1 MRVVRKNKS
10 YNKRYLKIYDN
21 NDKPVNSIFPFYSW
35 FFYSVNPKDE
45 PTRMSCRMAALKNLY
60 WLIGQDCDY
69 DEWVKTIEKLDSGRG
84 VEGKEANNTSQFF
97 NNAEKWT
104 ALESFNNK

>member
-35 FFYSVNPKDE
+35 FFYCVNPKDE
-45 PTRMSCRMAALKNLY
+45 LTRMSCRMAALKNLY